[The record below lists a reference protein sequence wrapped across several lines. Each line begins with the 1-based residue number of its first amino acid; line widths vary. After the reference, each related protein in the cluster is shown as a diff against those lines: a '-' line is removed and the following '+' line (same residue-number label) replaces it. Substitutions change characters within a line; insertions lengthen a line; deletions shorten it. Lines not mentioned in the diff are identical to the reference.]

1 MFRPVFISCFKR
13 TPHSPNFSMAD
24 TLYLLTKKKS
34 MASPTPS
41 LITLAKVVLDSNWY
55 EFPKS
60 VRNGRSS
67 WIETASPSGSKQ
79 PMPIF
84 SHALFVAQAGWVE
97 KLLRVTHVVHAHA
110 HNNSDNNPQ
119 GLRGIKKLILDTD
132 WKICLVDTRAHPLLP
147 KSPLTPPGPNC
158 GT

>member
-1 MFRPVFISCFKR
+1 MLQKD
-13 TPHSPNFSMAD
+13 TPFPNFFNGRYTILS
-24 TLYLLTKKKS
+24 LLTKKKS

-84 SHALFVAQAGWVE
+84 SHALFAAQAGWVE

-110 HNNSDNNPQ
+110 HNNSDKVYEVS
-119 GLRGIKKLILDTD
+119 R
-132 WKICLVDTRAHPLLP
+132 
-147 KSPLTPPGPNC
+147 S
-158 GT
+158 